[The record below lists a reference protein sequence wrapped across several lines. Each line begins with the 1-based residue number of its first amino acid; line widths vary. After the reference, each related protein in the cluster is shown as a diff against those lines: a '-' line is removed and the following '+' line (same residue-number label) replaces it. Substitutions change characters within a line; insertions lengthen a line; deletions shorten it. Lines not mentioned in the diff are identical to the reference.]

1 MLTHSKEKFDLGW
14 MNGQEWHLNHPK
26 KEESQK
32 ISGADAGTLRQVIGH
47 MPP

>member
-1 MLTHSKEKFDLGW
+1 MD
-14 MNGQEWHLNHPK
+14 GQERHLNHPK

-32 ISGADAGTLRQVIGH
+32 ISGADADTLWQVICH